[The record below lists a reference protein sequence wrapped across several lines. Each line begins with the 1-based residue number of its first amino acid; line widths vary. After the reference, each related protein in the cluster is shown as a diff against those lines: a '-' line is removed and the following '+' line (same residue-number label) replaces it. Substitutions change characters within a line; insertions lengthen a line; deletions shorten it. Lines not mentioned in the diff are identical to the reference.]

1 MSVISE
7 ITSSRQLAKLATGA
21 DLIICCADN
30 PKGAIQNYVANAAV
44 KAGTSAL
51 FGAVGINNGILG
63 PLLKD
68 RSSFQAYLRWI
79 REVHSVCKK
88 IIIPARFPSNGI
100 TNSIIANLIAWEAF
114 QHSTKMG
121 PSKIDACTL
130 NLNLNSFEF
139 TKKTGLQIKMNALEF
154 FKNKNDNLYYSLSI
168 FMNLDVQRSLFV
180 LYLLQLGITQGE
192 IGILQSFLFFSSV
205 ALEIPSGLLADR
217 YGRKCSL
224 IIGFLGLCISG
235 VGFLLFSSFIPFA
248 IIFCLFGAS
257 LAMGSGS
264 DRALLYDNLLAEH
277 RTEDYPKILSR
288 ARAIGAVSLGLSMLL
303 GGVLQETWSWNIV
316 YIFFA
321 ISKFLGAV
329 IVTFI
334 PEINLPP
341 ISLNPNKRSDMSD
354 KKAEGIFTLLI
365 NFFRSK
371 KGAFLIPLF
380 IGYALFELST
390 IPLFIYGQPFFS
402 MQGLEVPMI
411 AGIYAAVEAIS
422 AGMFIVAGF
431 ICSRL
436 SLSIIAFSTTIVVTF
451 FLFISSLNIGTI
463 TSIATFL
470 LIMSLPAIYETSYE
484 TYIHENVESRIRA
497 SCLSVA
503 NLVNSVI
510 IGISYTV
517 FGGLLDIYGF
527 SSTLIIVAAFCFV
540 GLFGVSTTLLLGG
553 QKTNLKKQET

>member
-1 MSVISE
+1 MGA
-7 ITSSRQLAKLATGA
+7 LKL
-21 DLIICCADN
+21 
-30 PKGAIQNYVANAAV
+30 
-44 KAGTSAL
+44 
-51 FGAVGINNGILG
+51 
-63 PLLKD
+63 
-68 RSSFQAYLRWI
+68 
-79 REVHSVCKK
+79 
-88 IIIPARFPSNGI
+88 
-100 TNSIIANLIAWEAF
+100 
-114 QHSTKMG
+114 
-121 PSKIDACTL
+121 
-130 NLNLNSFEF
+130 
-139 TKKTGLQIKMNALEF
+139 
-154 FKNKNDNLYYSLSI
+154 FKHKNDNLYYSLSI

-205 ALEIPSGLLADR
+205 ALEVPSGLFADR
-217 YGRKCSL
+217 YGRKFSL
-224 IIGFLGLCISG
+224 AISFLGLFISG
-235 VGFLLFSSFIPFA
+235 VGFLLFSSFAPFA

-257 LAMGSGS
+257 IAMSSGS

-277 RTEDYPKILSR
+277 RTEEYPKILSR
-288 ARAIGAVSLGLSMLL
+288 ARAIGAVSLGFSMLL
-303 GGVLQETWSWNIV
+303 GGVLQSTLSWSSV

-321 ISKFLGAV
+321 ISKLIGAIIV
-329 IVTFI
+329 IFI
-334 PEINLPP
+334 PEIKLPP
-341 ISLNPNKRSDMSD
+341 ISLPPNKRSDINNE
-354 KKAEGIFTLLI
+354 KPEKIFTLLI

-402 MQGLEVPMI
+402 MQDLEVPII

-422 AGMFIVAGF
+422 AGMFMVAGF
-431 ICSRL
+431 ICSRF
-436 SLSIIAFSTTIVVTF
+436 SLGTIAFSTTTIVTF
-451 FLFISSLNIGTI
+451 LLFILSLNIGTI
-463 TSIATFL
+463 TSISTFL

-484 TYIHENVESRIRA
+484 TYIHEHVESRIRA

-540 GLFGVSTTLLLGG
+540 GLFGVSTTLLLGR
-553 QKTNLKKQET
+553 QKINLKKQEA